1 MKKAVMVLVLLTAAV
16 WLMPGCGSNEEAA
29 PVEDVTLTTPP
40 VESAAPAASVHPTS
54 DNLPVQLTAAEAPA
68 VIEAGNQE
76 VCPFSGGAIVK
87 EIFADHDGKRVYFCQ
102 PKCVKRF
109 NGDPGA
115 AIEKMESA
123 SVILTTVEL
132 K

>member
-1 MKKAVMVLVLLTAAV
+1 MKKAVRVLVFLTAAV
-16 WLMPGCGSNEEAA
+16 CMTTGCGSNEEAA

-40 VESAAPAASVHPTS
+40 AESAPPAASVHPTS

-68 VIEAGNQE
+68 VIAAGNQE
-76 VCPFSGGAIVK
+76 KCPFSDGAIVK
-87 EIFADHDGKRVYFCQ
+87 EIFADFEGKRVYFCQ

-109 NGDPGA
+109 NGDPGTP
-115 AIEKMESA
+115 IEKMESEG
-123 SVILTTVEL
+123 VILTTVEL